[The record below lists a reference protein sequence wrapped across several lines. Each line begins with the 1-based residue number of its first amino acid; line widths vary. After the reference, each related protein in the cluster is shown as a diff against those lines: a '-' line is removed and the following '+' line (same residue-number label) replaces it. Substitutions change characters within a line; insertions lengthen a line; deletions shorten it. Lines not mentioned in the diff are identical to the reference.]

1 MSLKDSMIRGLAM
14 YGATP
19 LAQSGH
25 ADYQMILDIINDTA
39 KNARCASSLTRRS
52 HTARLIT

>member
-1 MSLKDSMIRGLAM
+1 MMSLKDSMIRGLAM

-25 ADYQMILDIINDTA
+25 AYSQMILDIINDTD
-39 KNARCASSLTRRS
+39 KNDR
-52 HTARLIT
+52 

>member
-14 YGATP
+14 YGATS

-25 ADYQMILDIINDTA
+25 AHTQIMLDCINDTD
-39 KNARCASSLTRRS
+39 KNAR
-52 HTARLIT
+52 

>member
-14 YGATP
+14 YGATS

-25 ADYQMILDIINDTA
+25 AISQMNLDINNDTY
-39 KNARCASSLTRRS
+39 KNAR
-52 HTARLIT
+52 